1 MRIIKKFFKFILTII
16 ILPTLI
22 LIGVILWSYATG
34 NSLKLPAFLSGE
46 SSVTASD
53 NFLLNAEI
61 QTADVYLRDSG
72 ELSGERGYIEVS
84 KADLASMT
92 PSQYLEF
99 YQNVLKDSSYQWFS
113 VICPDGT
120 GLFIPDCADGA
131 ACFCDLDG
139 LGRQTE
145 VHGYLVIQGE
155 TCIYQEAAPAS
166 TPGAESDTPSE
177 TE

>member
-1 MRIIKKFFKFILTII
+1 MRVIKKFFKFILTII
-16 ILPTLI
+16 ILPTFI

-34 NSLKLPAFLSGE
+34 NSLKLPILGSDRWAGQGSG
-46 SSVTASD
+46 

-72 ELSGERGYIEVS
+72 ELSGERGYIEIS
-84 KADLASMT
+84 KSDLATMT

-131 ACFCDLDG
+131 ACFCDLDA

-145 VHGYLVIQGE
+145 VHGYLVIQDDS
-155 TCIYQEAAPAS
+155 CIYQEAN
-166 TPGAESDTPSE
+166 
-177 TE
+177 